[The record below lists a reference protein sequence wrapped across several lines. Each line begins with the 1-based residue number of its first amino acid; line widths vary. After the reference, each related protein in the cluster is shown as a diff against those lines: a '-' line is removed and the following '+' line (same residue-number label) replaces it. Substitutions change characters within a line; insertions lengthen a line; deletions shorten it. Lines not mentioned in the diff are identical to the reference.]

1 MPRRRYG
8 GTPGEPAAAA
18 WDAACFPPPPPL
30 RNARIRQR
38 RAGKV
43 EVLTERQG
51 HTQSRKPLEIEWS
64 SVFPIV
70 ERCRAAQEDRGG
82 EVQRRAG
89 GCRQQDGT
97 VQREK

>member
-1 MPRRRYG
+1 MNLQQR
-8 GTPGEPAAAA
+8 PGSLLVFVPH
-18 WDAACFPPPPPL
+18 DPPPPL
-30 RNARIRQR
+30 TNARIRQR

-70 ERCRAAQEDRGG
+70 ERCRAAQEDGGG